1 MSKLLIAALLL
12 SFAQIAVARADCDN
26 AATDQERAECIGQ
39 ELRAADKTINDL
51 YQALRASRDDAGKAA
66 LRTQQI
72 QWLKLRDQTCQSA
85 SKETDR
91 EKWFANLLTD
101 FGKTVCV
108 VRFTN
113 QRVAELTAE
122 QAGAASAPAAAPAP
136 ATAAASASAASEADV
151 YDLIANHKPSNGKWY
166 FEATIDVGALAK
178 ISESTIFIG
187 VQGDGAGNT
196 GSLQAIRKRNAGD
209 ATRNIGIAVD
219 LDVGKLYLRTNGAWQ
234 SQPGS
239 ANAPDL
245 KLGRPYV
252 AKLSSSVSLTGL
264 PDGVIDLNFGAKP
277 FAYALPDGYVPLDK
291 AAPIRVAQP
300 M

>member
-12 SFAQIAVARADCDN
+12 SFAPIAAARADCDN

-122 QAGAASAPAAAPAP
+122 QAS
-136 ATAAASASAASEADV
+136 ATAATPASAASEADV

-209 ATRNIGIAVD
+209 GTRNIGIAVD

-234 SQPGS
+234 AQPGS

-264 PDGVIDLNFGAKP
+264 PDGVSDLNFGAKP